1 MLPWQRAGVVAGVG
15 EGVAA
20 GVAQH
25 VDVDRKG
32 LLARAPMRLISRF
45 TAAEVKRPP
54 RSVANTKPNR
64 EQLAQGRDLVATQ
77 RVNRWLAVLEA
88 PNVVIALAYTK
99 RMASNGSECRTW
111 P

>member
-32 LLARAPMRLISRF
+32 HLARAPMRLMSRF

-54 RSVANTKPNR
+54 RSVANTNAEFGSSSR
-64 EQLAQGRDLVATQ
+64 R
-77 RVNRWLAVLEA
+77 AVTSS
-88 PNVVIALAYTK
+88 P
-99 RMASNGSECRTW
+99 RSG
-111 P
+111 